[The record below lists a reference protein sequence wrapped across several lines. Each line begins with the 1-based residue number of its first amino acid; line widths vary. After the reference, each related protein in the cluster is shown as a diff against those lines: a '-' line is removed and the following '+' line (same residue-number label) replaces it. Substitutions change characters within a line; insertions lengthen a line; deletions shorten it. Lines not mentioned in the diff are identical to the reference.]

1 MSVSLFVSELQNM
14 QNKVKEIKKQLLGFF
29 KILHEIILNLDNL
42 FSELHIPHIL
52 PLHTKTQIKSRLSER
67 CSAKHVGVS

>member
-14 QNKVKEIKKQLLGFF
+14 QNKVKEIKKKQLLGFF

-42 FSELHIPHIL
+42 FSEL
-52 PLHTKTQIKSRLSER
+52 
-67 CSAKHVGVS
+67 